1 MVEEGLETQE
11 LKEKL
16 DEAQEHAHAHAGHE
30 RSPWI
35 MWLSLSTA
43 ILAVLA
49 AIAALA
55 SGAHANDAI
64 VEKDDAILHQSKADD
79 AWAFYQAKGVEAVV
93 YSTQALV
100 TSKAELV
107 ASLQS
112 EAERM
117 KQERTE
123 IRREAEEEQK
133 RVVESNEKSEH
144 SLHVHHQFAKS
155 VTLFQI
161 AIALSA
167 IAALTH
173 KKRMWWVSLACGV
186 LGAGLFVLGIAAQ

>member
-1 MVEEGLETQE
+1 MVDEGIETQE

-16 DEAQEHAHAHAGHE
+16 EEAQEHAHSSGTHA
-30 RSPWI
+30 SWI

-49 AIAALA
+49 ALAALA
-55 SGAHANDAI
+55 SGSHANDAI

-93 YSTQALV
+93 YTTQAQSTQ
-100 TSKAELV
+100 KPEL
-107 ASLQS
+107 AAKWQ
-112 EAERM
+112 EEGERM
-117 KQERTE
+117 KHERAE
-123 IRREAEEEQK
+123 IRRDAEEEQK
-133 RVVESNEKSEH
+133 RVTESNEKSEH
-144 SLHVHHQFAKS
+144 SLHVHHQFARS

-167 IAALTH
+167 IAALTR
-173 KKRMWWVSLACGV
+173 KKPMWWVSMAS
-186 LGAGLFVLGIAAQ
+186 GLVGLSLFAMGLAAQ